1 MRMSRVIGPIIA
13 ALGAQCLTVSDAGAQ
28 LGLYTLPKDDFV
40 WNWGE
45 LDLEK
50 RRFGVADI
58 EVSGSESQFSCDLTA
73 RMRPSTSMSP
83 GEIREIEYNLRTRLD
98 FIYAAS
104 EAMNYLEYQRA
115 LDWATLDCKKHD
127 PEPATPEERAERE
140 SAARDKMLRELERRR
155 ERQQRRN
162 D

>member
-1 MRMSRVIGPIIA
+1 LVA
-13 ALGAQCLTVSDAGAQ
+13 AFGAQCVTVFDAGAQ

-58 EVSGSESQFSCDLTA
+58 EVSGSESQFNCDLTA
-73 RMRPSTSMSP
+73 RMRPSTSLSP
-83 GEIREIEYNLRTRLD
+83 TEVRDIEHSLRTRLD

-127 PEPATPEERAERE
+127 PEPASAEERADRE
-140 SAARDKMLRELERRR
+140 SAAREKMLRELERRR
-155 ERQQRRN
+155 ERQQRN

>member
-1 MRMSRVIGPIIA
+1 MRMSRAIGPLVAVLA
-13 ALGAQCLTVSDAGAQ
+13 AQGLSVSDAGAQ

-45 LDLEK
+45 VDLDK

-58 EVSGSESQFSCDLTA
+58 EVSGSESQFSCELTA
-73 RMRPSTSMSP
+73 RMRPSTSLSP
-83 GEIREIEYNLRTRLD
+83 SEVRDVEHSLRTRLD

-115 LDWATLDCKKHD
+115 LDWATLDCKKYR
-127 PEPATPEERAERE
+127 PEPASAEERAERE

-155 ERQQRRN
+155 QRQRN
-162 D
+162 DN

>member
-1 MRMSRVIGPIIA
+1 MRMSRIVGPLVA
-13 ALGAQCLTVSDAGAQ
+13 VVGAQCLTVSEAGAQ

-45 LDLEK
+45 LNLER

-73 RMRPSTSMSP
+73 RMRPSTSLSP
-83 GEIREIEYNLRTRLD
+83 SEVRDIEHSLRTRLD

-115 LDWATLDCKKHD
+115 LDWATLDCKKYE
-127 PEPATPEERAERE
+127 PEPASPEERAERE
-140 SAARDKMLRELERRR
+140 SDAREKMLRELERRR
-155 ERQQRRN
+155 ERQQRKN
-162 D
+162 

>member
-1 MRMSRVIGPIIA
+1 MRMSRVVRPLIA
-13 ALGAQCLTVSDAGAQ
+13 AFGAQCFLVSGAGAQ
-28 LGLYTLPKDDFV
+28 LGLYTLPKDDFI
-40 WNWGE
+40 WNWGDR
-45 LDLEK
+45 DLEK

-58 EVSGSESQFSCDLTA
+58 EVSGSESQFNCDLTA
-73 RMRPSTSMSP
+73 RMRPSTSLSP
-83 GEIREIEYNLRTRLD
+83 SEIREIEHNLRTRLD

-127 PEPATPEERAERE
+127 PEPASAEERAERE
-140 SAARDKMLRELERRR
+140 SAAREKMLRELERRR
-155 ERQQRRN
+155 QRQRN

>member
-1 MRMSRVIGPIIA
+1 MRMSRIAGALIA
-13 ALGAQCLTVSDAGAQ
+13 AFGTQCLTVSDADAQ
-28 LGLYTLPKDDFV
+28 LGLYTLPKDDFI

-58 EVSGSESQFSCDLTA
+58 EVSGSESQFNCDLTA
-73 RMRPSTSMSP
+73 RMRPSTSLSP
-83 GEIREIEYNLRTRLD
+83 SEVRDIEHSLRTRLD

-127 PEPATPEERAERE
+127 PEPASAEERAERE
-140 SAARDKMLRELERRR
+140 SAAREKMLRELERRR
-155 ERQQRRN
+155 ERQQRN
-162 D
+162 N